1 MEDPTSHAA
10 ADPAPSVAAY
20 RQQVSEATA
29 FIRERWASAPR
40 LGLILG
46 TGLSPLAE
54 QIDVETTLP
63 YAEVPHMPHA
73 TVTSHDGRF
82 LAGTLRGVPVLA
94 MQGRVHLY
102 EGYSARA
109 VTLPVRAMGALGIE
123 ALLVANAAGGM
134 NPQFAERDLMLI
146 TDHIN
151 LQGANPLVGPNVDD
165 WGPRFPDMS
174 DPYDAALR
182 TWAEEVALT
191 HQVKLQQGVYVAVA
205 GPNLETKAEY
215 RMLRRLGA
223 DAVGMSTVPEV
234 IVARHMGIRV
244 LALSVITDECFPD
257 ALAPVTMD
265 NVLAAARAAAPQ
277 LTTVFTGVI
286 ERFGATEPATS

>member
-1 MEDPTSHAA
+1 MEDSSSHGATQ
-10 ADPAPSVAAY
+10 PAPAIAAY
-20 RQQVSEATA
+20 RQQVDEAAA
-29 FIRERWASAPR
+29 FIRDQLANVPR

-46 TGLSPLAE
+46 TGLGQLAE
-54 QIDVETTLP
+54 QIDVDATLP
-63 YAEVPHMPHA
+63 YEEIPHVPLS
-73 TVTSHDGRF
+73 TVASHDGRF

-94 MQGRVHLY
+94 MQGRFHLY
-102 EGYSARA
+102 EGYSTRA
-109 VTLPVRAMGALGIE
+109 VTLPVRVMGTLGVE
-123 ALLVANAAGGM
+123 ALLLTNAAGGM

-174 DPYDAALR
+174 EPYDLALR
-182 TWAEEVALT
+182 TVAEEVALE
-191 HQVKLQQGVYVAVA
+191 HQIKMQQGVYVAVS

-265 NVLAAARAAAPQ
+265 DVLAAARAAEPQ
-277 LTTVFTGVI
+277 LTTIFTGVI
-286 ERFGATEPATS
+286 ERLGASMPATP